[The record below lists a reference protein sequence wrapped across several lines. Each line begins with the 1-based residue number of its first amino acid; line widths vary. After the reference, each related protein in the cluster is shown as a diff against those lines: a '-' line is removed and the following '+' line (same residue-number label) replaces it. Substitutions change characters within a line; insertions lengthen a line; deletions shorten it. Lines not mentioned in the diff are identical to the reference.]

1 MELRD
6 CSMTLRDISVTLHP
20 GTPEWPGDTPF
31 DCRWTWKMSD
41 GASVNLSA
49 ISGSPHVGTHA
60 DAPVHV
66 KDGALCAHELPLSAF
81 AGPAWVVDVRHV
93 SNTIDYGD
101 LHLDTATLPVE
112 RVLLRTGRSIA
123 DGTFPS
129 EWPVLTPDCLLQLIQ
144 GGVRL
149 VGVDCPSVDDRASQ
163 DLSNHHTIFGAGAFI
178 LENLDL
184 RDVVPGRYELIA
196 LPLKLAGLD
205 AAPVRA
211 ALRPYPH
218 T

>member
-1 MELRD
+1 MALRD
-6 CSMTLRDISVTLHP
+6 INMTLRDISVTLHP

-41 GASVNLSA
+41 GASVNVSA

-66 KDGALCAHELPLSAF
+66 EDGALCAHELPLSAF
-81 AGPAWVVDVRHV
+81 AGPAWVIDVRHV
-93 SNTIDYGD
+93 SKTIEYSD
-101 LHLDTATLPVE
+101 LRLDATAPPVE

-123 DGTFPS
+123 DGAFPS
-129 EWPVLTPDCLLQLIQ
+129 EWPVLSHDCLVELVWR
-144 GGVRL
+144 GVQL
-149 VGVDCPSVDDRASQ
+149 VGVDCPSVDDRASH
-163 DLSNHHTIFGAGAFI
+163 DLANHHMIFAAGAFI

-184 RDVVPGRYELIA
+184 RDVGAGQYDLVA
-196 LPLKLAGLD
+196 LPLKLEGMD

>member
-6 CSMTLRDISVTLHP
+6 NGMTLRDISVTLHP

-31 DCRWTWKMSD
+31 DCRWTSRMSD
-41 GASVNLSA
+41 GATVNLSA
-49 ISGSPHVGTHA
+49 TSGSPHVGTHA

-66 KDGALCAHELPLSAF
+66 KDGAPCAHELPLSAF
-81 AGPAWVVDVRHV
+81 AGPAWVIDVRHV
-93 SNTIDYGD
+93 SRTIEYRD
-101 LHLDTATLPVE
+101 LRLDATAPTVE

-123 DGTFPS
+123 DGTFPG

-144 GGVRL
+144 GGLRL

-163 DLSNHHTIFGAGAFI
+163 DLANHHMIFGAGAFI

-184 RDVVPGRYELIA
+184 REVVPGRYELFA
-196 LPLKLAGLD
+196 LPLKLEGLD

-211 ALRPYPH
+211 ALRSYQL